1 MTEQLNLWKAA
12 LEVAFDKTCQ
22 VGRPKDWKLIKDA
35 LASVNAALTHPAQQ
49 LVAELAEG
57 GDASAEVL
65 HDDRLGCK
73 AGQLFQDL
81 PIGTKLY
88 TAPPASQ
95 EQHARDS
102 AELRRLCQARDD
114 EAKARKAAQEQL
126 YAERERHTAEVK
138 KLQAEI
144 GRLKA
149 SQEQAQQPSEP
160 NCDRS
165 ACGDFSPG
173 PCDHPDCHA
182 LRKQQPSG
190 VEVVDFEA
198 ACIGYARLDGDEYK
212 LASMRRSPL
221 MADGQLHPIYAFPD
235 ELVERHHQQLQSFA
249 TPKPEPMTRAS
260 TQDINASRA
269 GVDNDPDEL
278 PEPWSYRM
286 GWRDSETHHGITKG
300 AA

>member
-12 LEVAFDKTCQ
+12 LEVAFDQTCS

-190 VEVVDFEA
+190 VEVVTRESALEA
-198 ACIGYARLDGDEYK
+198 IEHVEQHNGPGRADEARRML
-212 LASMRRSPL
+212 
-221 MADGQLHPIYAFPD
+221 
-235 ELVERHHQQLQSFA
+235 A
-249 TPKPEPMTRAS
+249 TPKPEPMTEQQRG
-260 TQDINASRA
+260 NLVMEHL
-269 GVDNDPDEL
+269 GL
-278 PEPWSYRM
+278 PALM
-286 GWRDSETHHGITKG
+286 GDKMSPLDAFTLGIEATERFYGITKG
-300 AA
+300 EA

>member
-1 MTEQLNLWKAA
+1 MNQKQTLTDAAKQALACMRGLQQHLGPDICAVEADA
-12 LEVAFDKTCQ
+12 LE
-22 VGRPKDWKLIKDA
+22 R
-35 LASVNAALTHPAQQ
+35 ALTQPAQP
-49 LVAELAEG
+49 AEG
-57 GDASAEVL
+57 GEAWAKTASELNHFAHTGKWPE
-65 HDDRLGCK
+65 DS
-73 AGQLFQDL
+73 
-81 PIGTKLY
+81 

-95 EQHARDS
+95 EQALTVIDPEEWEPCTPEYLSNGGDCKAPRVWHA
-102 AELRRLCQARDD
+102 ATCNHWHP
-114 EAKARKAAQEQL
+114 K
-126 YAERERHTAEVK
+126 REPR
-138 KLQAEI
+138 
-144 GRLKA
+144 
-149 SQEQAQQPSEP
+149 QEQAQQPSEP

-249 TPKPEPMTRAS
+249 TPKPEPMTDDQLLTLAARHLGEMHVENCGLGDIKEFARAVE
-260 TQDINASRA
+260 A
-269 GVDNDPDEL
+269 
-278 PEPWSYRM
+278 
-286 GWRDSETHHGITKG
+286 HHGITKEQAWG
-300 AA
+300 